1 MVLHW
6 PEYLCNICLVIQMC
20 TYVMFTFCRNKVK
33 VEWMEIFLL
42 YTRLDFIVGQS
53 LWSELSEW

>member
-1 MVLHW
+1 
-6 PEYLCNICLVIQMC
+6 
-20 TYVMFTFCRNKVK
+20 MFTFCRNKVK